1 MLPRS
6 IVRKSILVAR
16 VAGFALL
23 ASLFIAGAVQAE
35 TIKIVALGASNTGGS
50 GVGSSQAWPAR
61 LEAMLRAKGYDVTM
75 RVNAVTGDTSAGI
88 AARAASAASGA
99 RVVVFDVG
107 KGNDQDRG
115 SAGSSAANRAQI
127 ERSIRAQGAKPV
139 FAAYARIVGSEKS
152 NPSAWAMNDVHHHL
166 TAQSHARV
174 AAALLP
180 QVIAAIGKK

>member
-1 MLPRS
+1 M
-6 IVRKSILVAR
+6 
-16 VAGFALL
+16 
-23 ASLFIAGAVQAE
+23 QAE
-35 TIKIVALGASNTGGS
+35 TIKIVALGASNTGGY

-61 LEAMLRAKGYDVTM
+61 LESMLRAKGYDVSV
-75 RVNAVTGDTSAGI
+75 RVNSVIGDTSAGI

-115 SAGSSAANRAQI
+115 SEGSTGANRAQI
-127 ERSIRAQGAKPV
+127 ERSIRASGAKPV
-139 FAAYARIVGSEKS
+139 FAVYARIVGSEKS
-152 NPSAWAMNDVHHHL
+152 NPSAWAANDVHHHL

-174 AAALLP
+174 AAAVLP